1 MTTLRKSVKK
11 ASLPSKK
18 ASIKE
23 LDNWI
28 LSIGGRRI
36 TNAQKKKIFSQ
47 VRWAKIPGETI
58 TA

>member
-11 ASLPSKK
+11 VSLPSKK

-23 LDNWI
+23 LDSWI

-36 TNAQKKKIFSQ
+36 TTAQKKKIFSQ
-47 VRWAKIPGETI
+47 VRWAKIPGENI
-58 TA
+58 TS